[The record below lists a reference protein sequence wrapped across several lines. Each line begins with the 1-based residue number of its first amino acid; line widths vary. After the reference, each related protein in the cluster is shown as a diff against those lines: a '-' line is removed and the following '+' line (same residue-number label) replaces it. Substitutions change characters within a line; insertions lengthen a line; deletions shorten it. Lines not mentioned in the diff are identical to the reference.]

1 MADKTSKS
9 NLDRAFIEH
18 QRRKLTGLRDALLRA
33 TRAGEKEEAGIRSQS
48 LGEAHE
54 SEDDAQKLALLETDG
69 NAVERS
75 TERLASIERALHKI
89 EDGSYGISDAS
100 GEPIPRERLEAIP
113 EAIYTLAEATA
124 RESPQ
129 ESLKGR

>member
-1 MADKTSKS
+1 MDRKTPP
-9 NLDRAFIEH
+9 LDPAYIEQ
-18 QRRKLTGLRDALLRA
+18 QRHKLTRLREQLLRA
-33 TRAGEKEEAGIRSQS
+33 TQAGEKEEADIRSQS

-75 TERLASIERALHKI
+75 VERLARIERALRKI

-100 GEPIPRERLEAIP
+100 GEPIPRERLEAMP
-113 EAIYTLAEATA
+113 EAIYTLAELKA
-124 RESPQ
+124 RES
-129 ESLKGR
+129 SGRR

>member
-18 QRRKLTGLRDALLRA
+18 QRHKLTGLRDALLRA

-54 SEDDAQKLALLETDG
+54 SEDDAQRLAMLETDG
-69 NAVERS
+69 NAVERGV
-75 TERLASIERALHKI
+75 ERLARIERALRKI
-89 EDGSYGISDAS
+89 EEGTYGISDAS
-100 GEPIPRERLEAIP
+100 GKPIPRDRLEAMP
-113 EAIYTLAEATA
+113 DAIYTLAEVKA
-124 RESPQ
+124 RESS
-129 ESLKGR
+129 ERR

>member
-1 MADKTSKS
+1 MDRKTPP
-9 NLDRAFIEH
+9 LDPAFIEQ
-18 QRRKLTGLRDALLRA
+18 QRHKLTRLREQLLRA
-33 TRAGEKEEAGIRSQS
+33 TQAGEKEEADIRSQS

-75 TERLASIERALHKI
+75 VERLARIERALRKI

-100 GEPIPRERLEAIP
+100 GEPIPRERLEAMP
-113 EAIYTLAEATA
+113 EAIYTLAELKA
-124 RESPQ
+124 RESS
-129 ESLKGR
+129 ERR